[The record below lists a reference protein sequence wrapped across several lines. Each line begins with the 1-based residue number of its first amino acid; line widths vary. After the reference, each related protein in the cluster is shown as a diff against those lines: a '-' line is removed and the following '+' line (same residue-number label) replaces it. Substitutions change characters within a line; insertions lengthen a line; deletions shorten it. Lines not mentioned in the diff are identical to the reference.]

1 MTPISPGAQSLNLL
15 SILCVASLFGGMLLF
30 AGGFGTLAFKL
41 LDKATARSLIRGTF
55 PYFYL
60 YVLVNSGIAAALSF
74 FENKSAF
81 LLLILIFVTTIP
93 NRQFLMPAINN
104 AADSG
109 NRKTWGMLH
118 GLSVII
124 TLTHI
129 ALSGAALKY
138 LL

>member
-15 SILCVASLFGGMLLF
+15 SILCAASLFGGMLLF
-30 AGGFGTLAFKL
+30 AGGFGTLAFKI
-41 LDKATARSLIRGTF
+41 LDKATARSFIRGTF

-74 FENKSAF
+74 FVNKSAF

-109 NRKTWGMLH
+109 KKTWGMLH

-129 ALSGAALKY
+129 ALAGAALKY

>member
-1 MTPISPGAQSLNLL
+1 LYLL

-41 LDKATARSLIRGTF
+41 LDKATARSLIRNTF

-60 YVLVNSGIAAALSF
+60 YVLVNSGLAAVLSLYGSKISF
-74 FENKSAF
+74 I
-81 LLLILIFVTTIP
+81 LLALIFVTTIP

-104 AADSG
+104 AADTG
-109 NRKTWGMLH
+109 NKKRWGMLH

-124 TLTHI
+124 TLAHI
-129 ALSGAALKY
+129 VLAGAALSY

>member
-1 MTPISPGAQSLNLL
+1 MYLL
-15 SILCVASLFGGMLLF
+15 SILSVASLFGGMLLF

-41 LDKATARSLIRGTF
+41 LDKTTARSLIRNTF

-60 YVLVNSGIAAALSF
+60 YVLVNSGLAAVLSIYV
-74 FENKSAF
+74 NKLAF
-81 LLLILIFVTTIP
+81 VLLALIFVTTIP

-104 AADSG
+104 AADTG
-109 NRKTWGMLH
+109 NKKKWGILH

-124 TLTHI
+124 TLAHI
-129 ALSGAALKY
+129 VLAGAALGY

>member
-1 MTPISPGAQSLNLL
+1 MYLL

-41 LDKATARSLIRGTF
+41 LDKATARSLIRNTF

-60 YVLVNSGIAAALSF
+60 YVLVNSGLAAVLSLYGSKISF
-74 FENKSAF
+74 V
-81 LLLILIFVTTIP
+81 LLALIFVTTIP
-93 NRQFLMPAINN
+93 NRQVLMPAINN
-104 AADSG
+104 AADTG
-109 NRKTWGMLH
+109 NKKRWGMLH

-124 TLTHI
+124 TLAHI
-129 ALSGAALKY
+129 VLAGAALGY

>member
-1 MTPISPGAQSLNLL
+1 MYLL
-15 SILCVASLFGGMLLF
+15 SILCTASLFGGMLLF

-41 LDKATARSLIRGTF
+41 LDKATARSLIRNTF

-60 YVLVNSGIAAALSF
+60 YVLVNSGLAAVLSLYGSKISF
-74 FENKSAF
+74 V
-81 LLLILIFVTTIP
+81 LLALIFVTTIP

-104 AADSG
+104 AADTG
-109 NRKTWGMLH
+109 NKKRWGMLH

-124 TLTHI
+124 TLAHI
-129 ALSGAALKY
+129 VLAGAALGY

>member
-1 MTPISPGAQSLNLL
+1 MGVGKVLLLNKYTKGLL
-15 SILCVASLFGGMLLF
+15 AWH
-30 AGGFGTLAFKL
+30 
-41 LDKATARSLIRGTF
+41 
-55 PYFYL
+55 FYL
-60 YVLVNSGIAAALSF
+60 NH
-74 FENKSAF
+74 KSAF

-93 NRQFLMPAINN
+93 NRQFLMPAIND

-109 NRKTWGMLH
+109 NKKTWGMLH

-129 ALSGAALKY
+129 ALAGAALKY

>member
-1 MTPISPGAQSLNLL
+1 M
-15 SILCVASLFGGMLLF
+15 ASLFGGMLLF

-41 LDKATARSLIRGTF
+41 LDKAAARSLIRNTF

-60 YVLVNSGIAAALSF
+60 YVLANSGIAAALCF
-74 FENKSAF
+74 FVNKSAF

-93 NRQFLMPAINN
+93 NRQFLMRAINN
-104 AADSG
+104 AADTG
-109 NRKTWGMLH
+109 NKKTWGMLH

-129 ALSGAALKY
+129 ALAGAALKY

>member
-1 MTPISPGAQSLNLL
+1 
-15 SILCVASLFGGMLLF
+15 MLLF

-41 LDKATARSLIRGTF
+41 LDKTTARALIRNTF

-60 YVLVNSGIAAALSF
+60 YVLVNSGVAAVLSLY
-74 FENKSAF
+74 ENKLAF
-81 LLLILIFVTTIP
+81 VLLAVIFVTTIP

-104 AADSG
+104 AADTG
-109 NRKTWGMLH
+109 NKKIWGMLH

-124 TLTHI
+124 TLAHI
-129 ALSGAALKY
+129 VLAGAALGC

>member
-1 MTPISPGAQSLNLL
+1 LYLL

-41 LDKATARSLIRGTF
+41 LDKTTARSLIRNTF

-60 YVLVNSGIAAALSF
+60 YVLVNSGVAAVLSLY
-74 FENKSAF
+74 ENKLAF
-81 LLLILIFVTTIP
+81 VLLAVIFVTTIP

-104 AADSG
+104 AADTG
-109 NRKTWGMLH
+109 NKKIWGMLH

-124 TLTHI
+124 TLAHI
-129 ALSGAALKY
+129 VLAGAALGC

>member
-1 MTPISPGAQSLNLL
+1 MNLL

-41 LDKATARSLIRGTF
+41 LDKTTARSLIRDTF

-60 YVLVNSGIAAALSF
+60 YVLANSGTAAALCF
-74 FENKSAF
+74 FVKKSAF

-93 NRQFLMPAINN
+93 NRQFLMPAIND

-109 NRKTWGMLH
+109 NKKTWGMLH

-129 ALSGAALKY
+129 ALAGAALKY

>member
-1 MTPISPGAQSLNLL
+1 MYLL

-41 LDKATARSLIRGTF
+41 LDKATARSLIRNTF

-60 YVLVNSGIAAALSF
+60 YVLVNSGLAAVLSLNGSKISF
-74 FENKSAF
+74 V
-81 LLLILIFVTTIP
+81 LLALIFVTTIP

-104 AADSG
+104 AADTG
-109 NRKTWGMLH
+109 NKKRWGMLH

-124 TLTHI
+124 TLAHI
-129 ALSGAALKY
+129 VLAGAALGY

>member
-1 MTPISPGAQSLNLL
+1 MYLL
-15 SILCVASLFGGMLLF
+15 SILSVASLFGGMLLF

-41 LDKATARSLIRGTF
+41 LDKTTARSLIRNTF

-60 YVLVNSGIAAALSF
+60 YVLVNSGLASVLSIYV
-74 FENKSAF
+74 NKLAF
-81 LLLILIFVTTIP
+81 VLLALIFVTTIP

-104 AADSG
+104 AADTG
-109 NRKTWGMLH
+109 NKKKWGILH

-124 TLTHI
+124 TLAHI
-129 ALSGAALKY
+129 VLAGAALGY

>member
-1 MTPISPGAQSLNLL
+1 MYLL

-41 LDKATARSLIRGTF
+41 LDKATARSFIRNTF

-60 YVLVNSGIAAALSF
+60 YVLVNSGLAALLSLYASKISF
-74 FENKSAF
+74 V
-81 LLLILIFVTTIP
+81 LLSLIFVTTIP

-104 AADSG
+104 AADTG
-109 NRKTWGMLH
+109 NKKRWGMLH

-124 TLTHI
+124 TLAHI
-129 ALSGAALKY
+129 VLAGAALSY

>member
-1 MTPISPGAQSLNLL
+1 MYLL

-41 LDKATARSLIRGTF
+41 LDKAEARSLIRDTF

-60 YVLVNSGIAAALSF
+60 YVLANSGLAAVLSF
-74 FENKSAF
+74 FINTTAF
-81 LLLILIFVTTIP
+81 ILLIIIFVTTIP
-93 NRQFLMPAINN
+93 NRQFLMPKINK
-104 AADSG
+104 AADTG
-109 NRKTWGMLH
+109 NKKSWGMLH

-124 TLTHI
+124 TLAHI
-129 ALSGAALKY
+129 ALAGAALMY

>member
-1 MTPISPGAQSLNLL
+1 LYLL

-41 LDKATARSLIRGTF
+41 LDKATARSLIRNTF

-60 YVLVNSGIAAALSF
+60 YVLVNSGLAAVLSLYGSKISF
-74 FENKSAF
+74 V
-81 LLLILIFVTTIP
+81 LLALIFVSTIP

-104 AADSG
+104 AADTG
-109 NRKTWGMLH
+109 NKKRWGMLH

-124 TLTHI
+124 TLAHI
-129 ALSGAALKY
+129 VLAGAALGY

>member
-1 MTPISPGAQSLNLL
+1 MYLL

-41 LDKATARSLIRGTF
+41 LDKATARSLIRNTF

-60 YVLVNSGIAAALSF
+60 YVLVNSGLAAVLSLF
-74 FENKSAF
+74 GSKISFV
-81 LLLILIFVTTIP
+81 LLALIFVTTIP

-104 AADSG
+104 AADTG
-109 NRKTWGMLH
+109 NKKRWGMLH

-124 TLTHI
+124 TLAHI
-129 ALSGAALKY
+129 VLAGAALVTLY
-138 LL
+138 RN

>member
-1 MTPISPGAQSLNLL
+1 
-15 SILCVASLFGGMLLF
+15 MLLF
-30 AGGFGTLAFKL
+30 ASGFGTLAFKL
-41 LDKATARSLIRGTF
+41 LDKATARSLIRDTF

-74 FENKSAF
+74 FVNKSAF
-81 LLLILIFVTTIP
+81 LLLILILVTTIP

-109 NRKTWGMLH
+109 NKKTWGMLH

>member
-1 MTPISPGAQSLNLL
+1 MYLL

-41 LDKATARSLIRGTF
+41 LDKATARSLIRNTF

-60 YVLVNSGIAAALSF
+60 YVLVNSGLAAILSLYESTISF
-74 FENKSAF
+74 V
-81 LLLILIFVTTIP
+81 LLVLIFVTTIP

-104 AADSG
+104 AADTG
-109 NRKTWGMLH
+109 NKKRWGMLH
-118 GLSVII
+118 GLSVVI
-124 TLTHI
+124 TLAHI
-129 ALSGAALKY
+129 VLAGAALGY

>member
-1 MTPISPGAQSLNLL
+1 MYLL

-41 LDKATARSLIRGTF
+41 LDKTTARSLIRNTF

-60 YVLVNSGIAAALSF
+60 YVLVNSGVAAVLSLYVS
-74 FENKSAF
+74 KLAF
-81 LLLILIFVTTIP
+81 VLLALIFVTTIP

-104 AADSG
+104 AADTGS
-109 NRKTWGMLH
+109 KKKWGMLH

-124 TLTHI
+124 TLMHI
-129 ALSGAALKY
+129 VLAGAALGY

>member
-1 MTPISPGAQSLNLL
+1 MYLL

-41 LDKATARSLIRGTF
+41 LDKATARSLIRNTF

-60 YVLVNSGIAAALSF
+60 YVLVNSGLAAVLSLYGSKISF
-74 FENKSAF
+74 V
-81 LLLILIFVTTIP
+81 LLALIFVTTIP

-104 AADSG
+104 AADTG
-109 NRKTWGMLH
+109 NKKRWGMLH

-124 TLTHI
+124 TLAHI
-129 ALSGAALKY
+129 VLAGAALGY
-138 LL
+138 LV

>member
-1 MTPISPGAQSLNLL
+1 LYLL

-41 LDKATARSLIRGTF
+41 LDKATARSLIRNTF

-60 YVLVNSGIAAALSF
+60 YVLVNSGLAAVLSLF
-74 FENKSAF
+74 GSKISFV
-81 LLLILIFVTTIP
+81 LLALIFVTTIP

-104 AADSG
+104 AADTG
-109 NRKTWGMLH
+109 NKKRWGMLH

-124 TLTHI
+124 TLAHI
-129 ALSGAALKY
+129 VLAGAALVTLY
-138 LL
+138 RN

>member
-1 MTPISPGAQSLNLL
+1 MYLL

-41 LDKATARSLIRGTF
+41 LDKATARSLIRNTF

-60 YVLVNSGIAAALSF
+60 YVLVNSGLAAVFSLYGSKISF
-74 FENKSAF
+74 V
-81 LLLILIFVTTIP
+81 LLALIFVTTIP

-104 AADSG
+104 AADTG
-109 NRKTWGMLH
+109 NKKRWGMLH

-124 TLTHI
+124 TLAHI
-129 ALSGAALKY
+129 VLAGAALGY

>member
-1 MTPISPGAQSLNLL
+1 MYLL

-41 LDKATARSLIRGTF
+41 LDKATARSLIRNTF

-60 YVLVNSGIAAALSF
+60 YVLVNSGLAAVLSLYGSKISF
-74 FENKSAF
+74 V
-81 LLLILIFVTTIP
+81 LLTLIFVSTIP

-104 AADSG
+104 AADAG
-109 NRKTWGMLH
+109 NKKRWGILH

-124 TLTHI
+124 TLAHI
-129 ALSGAALKY
+129 VLAGAALGY

>member
-1 MTPISPGAQSLNLL
+1 MYLL

-41 LDKATARSLIRGTF
+41 LDKTTARSLIRDTF
-55 PYFYL
+55 LYFYL
-60 YVLVNSGIAAALSF
+60 YVLVNSGIAAGLSF
-74 FENKSAF
+74 FVNKSAF

-104 AADSG
+104 AADTG
-109 NRKTWGMLH
+109 NKETWGMLH

-129 ALSGAALKY
+129 ALAGAALKY

>member
-1 MTPISPGAQSLNLL
+1 MNLL

-41 LDKATARSLIRGTF
+41 LDKTTARSLIRDTF

-60 YVLVNSGIAAALSF
+60 YVLANSGIAAALCF
-74 FENKSAF
+74 FVNKSAF
-81 LLLILIFVTTIP
+81 FLLILIFVTTIP
-93 NRQFLMPAINN
+93 NRQFLMPAIND

-109 NRKTWGMLH
+109 NKKTWGMLH

-129 ALSGAALKY
+129 ALAGAALKY